1 MKKYFGMLVSLIAA
15 VCLLSAGPMVIAQGQ
30 TKPSTDTTVID
41 SDIVESVRG
50 GDIDWE
56 NGYIYAKGIG
66 AVAPASQIANR
77 AVAKLKAKDYAK
89 ADAIA
94 SMLMALEGTTISY
107 DGLGKDYMADVTLKQ
122 TIKGYVK
129 NVEIVS
135 IKDVKEKDAAFV
147 VVTVKKAMYGDET
160 PGKAFLEKLA
170 ADQAADPSLKTKN
183 PRLIEI
189 PVEKLPSERAKF
201 LSSDAGWSHFSKYVA
216 RMKENEALKAKG
228 GPASAR
234 PADSNE
240 NYEPAPQKGPFTG
253 LIIDT
258 RGYDVKRAMSPRI
271 RKQNGEIIWGNLP
284 VDPDM
289 VVDRG
294 VASYVKSLEDARNN
308 ERAGKNP
315 LLLIAVGRA
324 GGVAMCDTIIS
335 DKDGDFAVSNNT
347 KDKFMDEFNVIFVTD
362 PSKAKPI
369 PESK

>member
-1 MKKYFGMLVSLIAA
+1 MGKCFREL
-15 VCLLSAGPMVIAQGQ
+15 VCLVAVVCFLTAGMMVIAQVQ
-30 TKPSTDTTVID
+30 TKPSTEATID
-41 SDIVESVRG
+41 SDIVESVKG

-94 SMLMALEGTTISY
+94 SMLMAIEGTTISY

-122 TIKGYVK
+122 TIKGYLK

-147 VVTVKKAMYGDET
+147 IVTVKKAMYGDQG
-160 PGKAFLEKLA
+160 PGTAFLEKIA

-189 PVEKLPSERAKF
+189 PVEKLPSERAKY

-216 RMKENEALKAKG
+216 RVKENEILKAKG
-228 GPASAR
+228 APASAR
-234 PADSNE
+234 PADTNE

-258 RGYDVKRAMSPRI
+258 RGYDVKRAMSPKI
-271 RKQNGEIIWGNLP
+271 RKQNGEVIWGNLP
-284 VDPDM
+284 VDPDV

-324 GGVAMCDTIIS
+324 GGAAMCDTIIS
-335 DKDGDFAVSNNT
+335 DTDGDFAVTNNT
-347 KDKFMDEFNVIFVTD
+347 NDKFFDDFNVIFVTD
-362 PSKAKPI
+362 PSKAKLI
-369 PESK
+369 PASK